1 LANCTACGGLYQW
14 DEAMQFVT
22 TEETKGI
29 CPHGWHIPSWNDFAT
44 LKSFVSGNGNNLKE
58 IGQGSGSGTGTNA
71 SGFSALLAGINFSG
85 TFNNLGTSTI
95 YWRSTNYDATRAYKF
110 QLTSIDTNIIGNPV
124 LKTGGY
130 SIRCINDSSVSALP
144 VELTSFNAFINN
156 VDVTLNWNTAT
167 EINCASFEVEKR
179 IVNGNTWQKIA
190 AVLASGNSNSPKQYS
205 FTDKKVNTGKYNYR
219 LKMVDLDG
227 FSKYSNIVNI
237 EVVPPAKYELSNAY
251 PNPWNP
257 TTNIRYQVPV
267 NIFVTI
273 KVFDALGK
281 EVVILVNE
289 LKPAG
294 SYEITLNSK
303 GLSSGVYYYQ
313 MKAGSFF
320 ETKKFILIK

>member
-1 LANCTACGGLYQW
+1 
-14 DEAMQFVT
+14 
-22 TEETKGI
+22 
-29 CPHGWHIPSWNDFAT
+29 
-44 LKSFVSGNGNNLKE
+44 
-58 IGQGSGSGTGTNA
+58 
-71 SGFSALLAGINFSG
+71 
-85 TFNNLGTSTI
+85 
-95 YWRSTNYDATRAYKF
+95 
-110 QLTSIDTNIIGNPV
+110 
-124 LKTGGY
+124 
-130 SIRCINDSSVSALP
+130 
-144 VELTSFNAFINN
+144 
-156 VDVTLNWNTAT
+156 
-167 EINCASFEVEKR
+167 
-179 IVNGNTWQKIA
+179 
-190 AVLASGNSNSPKQYS
+190 
-205 FTDKKVNTGKYNYR
+205 
-219 LKMVDLDG
+219 MVDLDG